1 MAIVNRD
8 EFFNNLASGTK
19 WSAGVA
25 FTRTNAL
32 PIDDK
37 SVFSTLEAAQT
48 YAQSATAYPGQVI
61 AVVLSDKTDVY
72 VINQT
77 GELQSIASSTS
88 PMIFKDS
95 ESEMLALTDIEAG
108 QQVYRTDTN
117 TIWIFK
123 GGDASQLSNWVES
136 AAQND
141 TVWYG
146 TQNKVNFYA
155 LTETQYAGIT
165 PKDSNT
171 LYFVSDIGK
180 IYKGDVDV
188 TTSISAVSTFPD
200 VADAVRGKLYV
211 DTTSIE
217 AKFTTDGS
225 NWITITPGYISDH
238 ANWAQGNDT
247 KFATIGVIKQAISD
261 AIKLAAT
268 WDKSTGTIKVGDG
281 DGTVLTGVAHDVSY
295 DSANLTITIP
305 VYGGEDVVVN
315 IPKDKFVT
323 AGKYYEDYPE
333 ENPTHHKVIVLTIDN
348 QAEPVIIPAESL
360 VNIYTADNSGK
371 NIVVSISDDNKVS
384 AQAVIDPVAG
394 NALTSSENGLKVQII
409 DGSAEDAGKLVV
421 VDSTGKALAVG
432 SIQPANI
439 LTKISG
445 TENDI
450 VSLAADGSIKDSGAK
465 IGGATLS
472 DAPDST
478 TVATEAAVA
487 DAIAWR
493 ALQ

>member
-8 EFFNNLASGTK
+8 TFFNNLANGTK

-48 YAQSATAYPGQVI
+48 YAQSATAYPGQVV

-88 PMIFKDS
+88 PMIFKDN

-155 LTETQYAGIT
+155 LTETQFAGIT

-247 KFATIGVIKQAISD
+247 KFATIGVIKQAISN

-268 WDKSTGTIKVGDG
+268 WDNSTGTIKVGDG
-281 DGTVLTGVAHDVSY
+281 EGAVLTGVAHDV
-295 DSANLTITIP
+295 L
-305 VYGGEDVVVN
+305 
-315 IPKDKFVT
+315 
-323 AGKYYEDYPE
+323 
-333 ENPTHHKVIVLTIDN
+333 
-348 QAEPVIIPAESL
+348 
-360 VNIYTADNSGK
+360 
-371 NIVVSISDDNKVS
+371 
-384 AQAVIDPVAG
+384 
-394 NALTSSENGLKVQII
+394 
-409 DGSAEDAGKLVV
+409 
-421 VDSTGKALAVG
+421 
-432 SIQPANI
+432 I
-439 LTKISG
+439 LQ
-445 TENDI
+445 
-450 VSLAADGSIKDSGAK
+450 
-465 IGGATLS
+465 
-472 DAPDST
+472 
-478 TVATEAAVA
+478 
-487 DAIAWR
+487 
-493 ALQ
+493 LQYLYMVEKM

>member
-8 EFFNNLASGTK
+8 TFFNNLANGTK

-48 YAQSATAYPGQVI
+48 YAQSATAYPGQVV

-88 PMIFKDS
+88 PMIFKDN

-155 LTETQYAGIT
+155 LTETQFAGIT

-225 NWITITPGYISDH
+225 NWITITP
-238 ANWAQGNDT
+238 
-247 KFATIGVIKQAISD
+247 IKQASSN

-268 WDKSTGTIKVGDG
+268 WDNSTGTIKVGDG
-281 DGTVLTGVAHDVSY
+281 EGAVLTGVAHDVSY

-323 AGKYYEDYPE
+323 AGKYYEDYPVE
-333 ENPTHHKVIVLTIDN
+333 SPTHHKVIVLTIDN
-348 QAEPVIIPAESL
+348 QEEPVIIPAESL
-360 VNIYTADNSGK
+360 VNIYTADNAGK

-472 DAPDST
+472 DAPDSV

>member
-8 EFFNNLASGTK
+8 TFFNNLANGTK

-48 YAQSATAYPGQVI
+48 YAQSATAYPGQVV

-72 VINQT
+72 VINQA

-88 PMIFKDS
+88 PMIFKDT

-146 TQNKVNFYA
+146 TQNKINFYA

-188 TTSISAVSTFPD
+188 TTSISAVSAFPD

-211 DTTSIE
+211 DTASIE

-225 NWITITPGYISDH
+225 SWITITPGYISDH

-247 KFATIGVIKQAISD
+247 KFATIGVIKQAISN

-268 WDKSTGTIKVGDG
+268 WDNSTGTIKVGDG
-281 DGTVLTGVAHDVSY
+281 EGAVLTGVAHDVSY

-305 VYGGEDVVVN
+305 VYGGDDVVVN

-323 AGKYYEDYPE
+323 AGQYYEDYPVE
-333 ENPTHHKVIVLTIDN
+333 SPTHHKVIVLTIDN
-348 QAEPVIIPAESL
+348 QEDPVIIPAESL
-360 VNIYTADNSGK
+360 VNIYTADNAGK

-450 VSLAADGSIKDSGAK
+450 VSLASDGSIKDSGVK
-465 IGGATLS
+465 IGGDTLS
-472 DAPDST
+472 NTPDST